1 MYNSNIL
8 NNAINI
14 LNNMIDEKLAIL
26 GFSFASTYLH
36 SEWSIDAIFPI
47 HIFSYQAFIY
57 GFIANLIYSL
67 LELYRRQKKF
77 VEKVEGVQPFTKSEL
92 TLKAFRPLMAAIFNV
107 VVFAILTSYSIS
119 NPNWVFAENIKYLQT
134 KEGTILVGLILGFGF
149 EYITSDESASMLKK
163 QVREWVK
170 SLLAK
175 LG

>member
-1 MYNSNIL
+1 MIHEKI
-8 NNAINI
+8 AII
-14 LNNMIDEKLAIL
+14 
-26 GFSFASTYLH
+26 GFSFASTYFLT
-36 SEWSIDAIFPI
+36 EFSIYQIFPL

-77 VEKVEGVQPFTKSEL
+77 VEKVEGVSPFTKDEL
-92 TLKAFRPLMAAIFNV
+92 ILKAFRPLMSAIFNV
-107 VVFAILTSYSIS
+107 VVFAVLTSYAMS

-149 EYITSDESASMLKK
+149 EYITSDASASMLKR
-163 QVREWVK
+163 QIREWVK